1 MGKFHIGTPILQ
13 GNALFSG
20 KNYIVG
26 IIFTQPPVVMVAKN
40 FKSFQENG
48 LSEDE
53 LELESF
59 FCLAAAWA
67 GG

>member
-1 MGKFHIGTPILQ
+1 MGKFRIYTQILQ

-20 KNYIVG
+20 KNYTVG
-26 IIFTQPPVVMVAKN
+26 NIFTQAPVVMVAKN
-40 FKSFQENG
+40 FKSENG

>member
-1 MGKFHIGTPILQ
+1 M
-13 GNALFSG
+13 LFSG
-20 KNYIVG
+20 KNYTVG
-26 IIFTQPPVVMVAKN
+26 NIFTQAPVVMVAKN
-40 FKSFQENG
+40 FKSENG